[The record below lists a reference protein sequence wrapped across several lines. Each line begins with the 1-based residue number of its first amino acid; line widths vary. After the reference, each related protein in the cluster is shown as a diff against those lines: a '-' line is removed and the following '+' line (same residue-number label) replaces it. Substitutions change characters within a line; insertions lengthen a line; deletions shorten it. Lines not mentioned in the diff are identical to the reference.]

1 MTSEMPREN
10 KLTFTIVPNLNN
22 RFSNI
27 SQMTNLFLGLI
38 KTKMFIFVLTC
49 DFLLRIRSDPP
60 PYTPP
65 VLEQNIDTDK
75 QNLASRIDLNK
86 F

>member
-1 MTSEMPREN
+1 
-10 KLTFTIVPNLNN
+10 
-22 RFSNI
+22 
-27 SQMTNLFLGLI
+27 MTNLFVGLI

-65 VLEQNIDTDK
+65 VLEQNIDIDK
-75 QNLASRIDLNK
+75 QNLASRIDLK
-86 F
+86 KI